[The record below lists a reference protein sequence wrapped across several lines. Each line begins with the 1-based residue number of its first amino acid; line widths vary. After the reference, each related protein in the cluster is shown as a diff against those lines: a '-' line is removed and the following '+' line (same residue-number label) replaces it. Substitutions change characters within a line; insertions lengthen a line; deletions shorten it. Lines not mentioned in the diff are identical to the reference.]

1 MCIRDRPYST
11 EKTGWSHPMR
21 GADEASQPRFGRDG
35 EAKLIPFL
43 YVARWATTGGRCGV
57 LGSRRVKPRREPQQ
71 ARQVAASG
79 GGRRAK
85 ARSVPRS
92 PHACRTLRESTR
104 ARRYSVARRVFV
116 EVGNRRHCR
125 AAAALFPTVRR
136 SAPVDASRHATRPVS
151 HLRRSKPYAKR

>member
-1 MCIRDRPYST
+1 
-11 EKTGWSHPMR
+11 MR

-43 YVARWATTGGRCGV
+43 FVARWATTGGRCGV

-104 ARRYSVARRVFV
+104 ARRCSAARRVFV
-116 EVGNRRHCR
+116 EVGNRRNWRGGNCPYSLLCAGLRRLTLRVMRHDPCR
-125 AAAALFPTVRR
+125 TYEDRNLTR
-136 SAPVDASRHATRPVS
+136 SAKGSCVS
-151 HLRRSKPYAKR
+151 GKK

>member
-1 MCIRDRPYST
+1 
-11 EKTGWSHPMR
+11 MR

-79 GGRRAK
+79 GVHEGT
-85 ARSVPRS
+85 PMQ
-92 PHACRTLRESTR
+92 
-104 ARRYSVARRVFV
+104 
-116 EVGNRRHCR
+116 
-125 AAAALFPTVRR
+125 R
-136 SAPVDASRHATRPVS
+136 SAAC
-151 HLRRSKPYAKR
+151 LRGGRE